1 MKTKI
6 AKFLFAIIGTAVVFF
21 AGATVSERLIASVN
35 NWHIYL
41 IVATAVLVITAIFF
55 ALGRGSKLEELCYN
69 EDEEEEQK

>member
-41 IVATAVLVITAIFF
+41 IVATAVLVITALFYS
-55 ALGRGSKLEELCYN
+55 LGRGSKSEEII
-69 EDEEEEQK
+69 DEEEEQE